1 MIILVTEEGRHSDG
15 KYRITKAGHT
25 LNMFS
30 RRENIFLPKHC
41 YKLEIN
47 RQAVR

>member
-1 MIILVTEEGRHSDG
+1 MIILVTEEGRCSDR
-15 KYRITKAGHT
+15 KYRITKAGYI
-25 LNMFS
+25 LSMLS
-30 RRENIFLPKHC
+30 RRENTFLPKHC